1 MGRLIPAGTGMDYYR
16 NVKIEAD
23 DTESTSHED
32 EIEDT
37 QSYLE
42 AMSAM
47 VGLRPTSAAEPVED
61 NDDEDEMV
69 GEIEDIADESEEAFE
84 LEPAF
89 GEEDDGF

>member
-1 MGRLIPAGTGMDYYR
+1 MDYYR

-23 DTESTSHED
+23 DTENSSRED

-69 GEIEDIADESEEAFE
+69 GEPEEIAEDSEEVFE

-89 GEEDDGF
+89 GEEDDDF